1 MRYTCYKGCHWFL
14 PVIPRFYWKRKKF
27 NWLVS
32 FDGSCK
38 YDIQEEQLDWNKLVG
53 VSNYLN
59 PRKDSL
65 RFVWRYN
72 IPNDNFEIGI
82 YVEKNKVFNSF
93 TICSVKENEKL
104 ELELL
109 LSSNSSMIMSANGI
123 SKIVDFKL
131 NDFSIRTNPYFG
143 GNMPSPHKMFLMLK

>member
-1 MRYTCYKGCHWFL
+1 MKYTCYKGCHWFL
-14 PVIPRFYWKRKKF
+14 PVIPRFYWKRKNF
-27 NWLVS
+27 NWVVN

-72 IPNDNFEIGI
+72 ISNENFEIGV

-104 ELELL
+104 ELSLL
-109 LSSNSSMIMSANGI
+109 FNSNGSTIVSANGI
-123 SKIVDFKL
+123 SKIIDFKL

-143 GNMPSPHKMFLMLK
+143 GNMPAPHKMFLTMK